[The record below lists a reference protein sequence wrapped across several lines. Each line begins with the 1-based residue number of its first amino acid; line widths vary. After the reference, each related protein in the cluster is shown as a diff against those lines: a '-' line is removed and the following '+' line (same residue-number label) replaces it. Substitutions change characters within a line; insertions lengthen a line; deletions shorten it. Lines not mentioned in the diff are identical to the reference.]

1 VTALVL
7 TVVTLTLAALLLARI
22 VGTALVRLL
31 EARQ

>member
-1 VTALVL
+1 MTALVL
-7 TVVTLTLAALLLARI
+7 TVVKLTLAALLLARI